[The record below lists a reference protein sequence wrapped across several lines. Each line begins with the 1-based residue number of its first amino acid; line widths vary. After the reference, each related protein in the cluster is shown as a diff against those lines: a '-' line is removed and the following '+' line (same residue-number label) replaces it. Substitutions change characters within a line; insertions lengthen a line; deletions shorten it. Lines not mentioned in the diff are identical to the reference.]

1 MDLNVNR
8 REIVVKRNATK
19 KQPMMGLL
27 VLLICSLGFISACS
41 QNATNS
47 EKPKYVDDKAMN
59 VIAAGFEKRSDVIE
73 SNANDDD
80 PHSTENIQEAIK
92 AEIKNDKE
100 LKNARFKD
108 SKMQQDVIT
117 YLNLLDDQLKV
128 TEDYSQSSSDY
139 YEEWNKVYDKRSEQL
154 KKLVDNYGLEVGEK
168 YKDDFDELIKNGKSV
183 AEKTRNEDAI
193 NSLIQGAYFEK
204 SDDGYG
210 LYTYTAVVENTSGIS
225 FSNVG
230 LTLALFYDAD
240 DVKAEETYADTS
252 SWAPGEK
259 VKFEAMSDVD
269 AARVVA
275 SVSSYDVNK

>member
-1 MDLNVNR
+1 MSRNVNR

-19 KQPMMGLL
+19 KQPVMGLL

-41 QNATNS
+41 QNDANAAKS
-47 EKPKYVDDKAMN
+47 KYVDDKAMN
-59 VIAAGFEKRSDVIE
+59 VIAAGFERRSDVIE

-80 PHSTENIQEAIK
+80 PHSTENIQEAIE
-92 AEIKNDKE
+92 AEIKNDEE

-128 TEDYSQSSSDY
+128 TEDYSQSSADY
-139 YEEWNKVYDKRSEQL
+139 YEEWNKVYDKRSAQL

-168 YKDDFDELIKNGKSV
+168 YKDDFNDLIKNGKSV
-183 AEKTRNEDAI
+183 AEKTRYEDAI
-193 NSLIQGAYFEK
+193 NSLIQGANFEK

-210 LYTYTAVVENTSGIS
+210 LYTYTAEVENTSGIS
-225 FSNVG
+225 FSNVS
-230 LTLALFYDAD
+230 LTLALYDAD
-240 DVKAEETYADTS
+240 DIKAEEIYADTS

>member
-1 MDLNVNR
+1 MSRNVNR

-19 KQPMMGLL
+19 KQPVMGLL

-41 QNATNS
+41 QNDANAAKS
-47 EKPKYVDDKAMN
+47 KYVDDKAMN
-59 VIAAGFEKRSDVIE
+59 VIAAGFERRSDVIE

-80 PHSTENIQEAIK
+80 PHSTENIQEAIE
-92 AEIKNDKE
+92 AEIKNDEE

-128 TEDYSQSSSDY
+128 TEDYSQSSADY
-139 YEEWNKVYDKRSEQL
+139 YEEWNKVYDKRSAQL

-168 YKDDFDELIKNGKSV
+168 YKDDFSDLIKNGKSV
-183 AEKTRNEDAI
+183 AEKTRYEDAI
-193 NSLIQGAYFEK
+193 NSLIQGANFEK

-225 FSNVG
+225 FSNVS
-230 LTLALFYDAD
+230 LTLALYDAD
-240 DVKAEETYADTS
+240 DIKAEEIYADTS